1 MCRHIFTYPY
11 MDFIAFYFIIVW
23 LLSSNVSGQLLRKT
37 QNKKVIGN
45 RVAWCTLFI
54 SACGRQR

>member
-1 MCRHIFTYPY
+1 
-11 MDFIAFYFIIVW
+11 MDFISFYFIIMW
-23 LLSSNVSGQLLRKT
+23 LLSSNVAGQLLRKT

-45 RVAWCTLFI
+45 WVEWCTLFI